1 MTKVMVLSDSFKSSA
16 SSLEVGNWIKSS
28 LNETD
33 EAFSIDVYP
42 FADGGE
48 GTLEALLSAI
58 SGEEKKIVVK
68 DIFLNDKI
76 AKYGVSNE
84 TILIES
90 AEVIGIESIKKEA
103 LNPFEASSYGLGV
116 LFKEVLHTYHPK
128 TIYLGI
134 GGTATNDGGLGFLQ
148 ALGGRFL
155 DKKNQEVSVGIKG
168 LKQVSTIDLSGL
180 EPLLKETK
188 KVVLSDV
195 ENTIC
200 GEKGA
205 TYVFGPQKGLPR
217 ESLLEVDQYMLKF
230 CQLLS
235 QEVGRELATIPGT
248 GAAGGLGLALQ
259 VLPNISFQSGIETI
273 LQLNKIEEKLSTYD
287 LVITGEGRVD
297 NQSQL
302 GKVPIGIARLTKK
315 VGIPLMA
322 IVGSQSYEQENSYQ
336 EGIDLIVDIIHEP
349 LSLKEAIEDVE
360 SLVKK
365 ATKTV
370 YHAYKMIE
378 KYQFR

>member
-1 MTKVMVLSDSFKSSA
+1 MTSVMVLSDSFKSSA
-16 SSLEVGNWIKSS
+16 SSIEVGNWIKSS
-28 LNETD
+28 LNEMD
-33 EAFSIDVYP
+33 EAFSVDVYP

-76 AKYGVSNE
+76 AKYGVSSE

-128 TIYLGI
+128 TINLGI

-148 ALGGRFL
+148 ALGGKFL

-180 EPLLKETK
+180 ERLLKETK
-188 KVVLSDV
+188 IIVLSDV

-205 TYVFGPQKGLPR
+205 TYVFGPQKGLPK

-287 LVITGEGRVD
+287 LVITGEGRID

-378 KYQFR
+378 KYQVR